1 MKRPTQKVH
10 IIYGGKHYAFDAVV
24 KIDHQHQ
31 LEIADDAKDMEEK
44 QHVRYAALKPSMI
57 TMEVSVSDTVS
68 AEGEPL
74 TVGASTRSA
83 SAYKNLYAIQ
93 RSREYLTVVTKM
105 HTFTRMMI
113 ESFTVI
119 EDMDFQEEMRGT
131 IVFKE
136 MIVGGGGGAAVAA
149 PASPSAQKP
158 PPKQVT
164 KPAENTSVAYDMGLT
179 KSARDGKATIKA
191 N

>member
-1 MKRPTQKVH
+1 MKRPVQRVH

-24 KIDHQHQ
+24 KLDHQHQ

-44 QHVRYAALKPSMI
+44 QHVRYAALKPSMV

-74 TVGASTRSA
+74 SAGASTRSA

-93 RSREYLTVVTKM
+93 RSREYLTIVTRM

-119 EDMDFQEEMRGT
+119 EDMDYQSEMRGT

-136 MIVGGGGGAAVAA
+136 MIVGGGGGVVAS
-149 PASPSAQKP
+149 PSRPSAQKP
-158 PPKQVT
+158 PPKQT
-164 KPAENTSVAYDMGLT
+164 TSPSEDTSVAYNLGW
-179 KSARDGKATIKA
+179 GKGAEEK
-191 N
+191 